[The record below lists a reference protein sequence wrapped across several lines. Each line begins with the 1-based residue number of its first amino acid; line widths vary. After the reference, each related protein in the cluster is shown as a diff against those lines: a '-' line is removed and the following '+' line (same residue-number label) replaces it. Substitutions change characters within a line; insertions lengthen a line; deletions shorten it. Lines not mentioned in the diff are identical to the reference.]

1 MPAVFSTDDTIV
13 AVATPP
19 GRAGIGVV
27 RLAGPA
33 ARAIAE
39 TLAPGVP
46 LLPRQAS
53 LRRLI
58 PGPAD
63 SGAADG
69 SRSSSVIDQ
78 VVVTLFAAP
87 ASYTGDDV
95 AEISAHGSPVLLEA
109 IVRAAV
115 EAGARLAAPGE
126 FTLRAFLNGKLDLVQ
141 AEAVADLIDAV
152 TPAQARLAFDQLD
165 GTLSHELAAIGE
177 ALFDVRVRLEASL
190 DFPDEGYHFVEPGAV
205 ARECEAVRA
214 RVGRLLVAARRGRL
228 LREGVRVVLVGA
240 PNAGKS
246 QLFNALLGAGRA
258 IVTPVPG
265 TTRDLLTERFEVEGL
280 AVTLVDTAGVR
291 DSAEIVEQEGIARA
305 RAAAESATVRVLVL
319 DRSVARSAVA
329 IDGAGAT
336 IVVANKSDLPS
347 AWAAAEATGTL
358 AVSALTG
365 DGIDGLRRAIAES
378 VLGREVLADTPA
390 IANARH
396 IGLLERVERRLDE
409 AGAQARSGAGE
420 EIVLA
425 TLQDA
430 FDALDEI
437 VGRRS
442 PEDVLRAIFSRFCI
456 GK

>member
-1 MPAVFSTDDTIV
+1 MFSTDDTIV

-27 RLAGPA
+27 RIAGPTAHGIA
-33 ARAIAE
+33 AR
-39 TLAPGVP
+39 LAPGPP
-46 LLPRQAS
+46 LQPRLAS
-53 LRRLI
+53 VRRLAPAGRE
-58 PGPAD
+58 PG
-63 SGAADG
+63 SAAAVDG
-69 SRSSSVIDQ
+69 GSASAIDQ
-78 VVVTLFAAP
+78 VVVTCFSAP

-95 AEISAHGSPVLLEA
+95 AEISAHGSPVLLET
-109 IVRAAV
+109 IVASAMH
-115 EAGARLAAPGE
+115 AGARLAAPGE

-205 ARECEAVRA
+205 ARECQAVRD
-214 RVGRLLVAARRGRL
+214 RVLRLLAAARRGRL

-265 TTRDLLTERFEVEGL
+265 TTRDLLAERCDIGGL

-291 DSAEIVEQEGIARA
+291 ESTEIVEREGIARA

-319 DRSVARSAVA
+319 DRSVPRSTPALE
-329 IDGAGAT
+329 GAGAT
-336 IVVANKSDLPS
+336 IVVANKCDLPS
-347 AWAAAEATGTL
+347 AWGAAEDRDAL
-358 AVSALTG
+358 AISALTG
-365 DGIDGLRRAIAES
+365 EGIERLRSAIAES
-378 VLGREVLADTPA
+378 VLGREPLTDTPA

-396 IGLLERVERRLDE
+396 VGLLERVDATLQE
-409 AGAQARSGAGE
+409 AIGQAEAGAGE
-420 EIVLA
+420 ELVLS

-430 FDALDEI
+430 FAALDEI
-437 VGRRS
+437 VGKHS
-442 PEDVLRAIFSRFCI
+442 SEDVLRAIFSRFCI